1 MLTLA
6 RKRGVSH
13 GFISDKLREDKLAT
27 FPFLSFFFF
36 FFSTWLPL
44 LLVESG
50 EGRMSVV
57 SRRCGAPE
65 DERRRCVSL
74 AGHLQPA

>member
-36 FFSTWLPL
+36 FFFY
-44 LLVESG
+44 LVAIAA
-50 EGRMSVV
+50 GRV
-57 SRRCGAPE
+57 G
-65 DERRRCVSL
+65 
-74 AGHLQPA
+74 